1 MDTSWLDKGV
11 HIHDYHLTIGDVI
24 YIVLVFITIRLL
36 LEGLHYLLRKANK
49 SENPIEVGK
58 RYTLVKLVSYFAYTI
73 GVVMSLQAVGVDI
86 TVLVVGSAGLLVGI
100 GLGLQHLFN
109 DVVSGFVVLFEGTV
123 RVGDI
128 IEIDGTIARVQQI
141 DIRTSKIVTRE
152 GIMILVPNSLI
163 TSNKVVNWSH
173 SNITSRL
180 SVNVGVAYGSDTGKV
195 KQLLLQAAEEH
206 KLVLKSPAP
215 VVVFQDFGESSLD
228 FQLRYWANKS
238 WQMDQIK
245 SDIRFR
251 IDELFRENE
260 VSIPFPQRDLHI
272 ISGETS
278 LGKSDA

>member
-1 MDTSWLDKGV
+1 M
-11 HIHDYHLTIGDVI
+11 
-24 YIVLVFITIRLL
+24 
-36 LEGLHYLLRKANK
+36 
-49 SENPIEVGK
+49 
-58 RYTLVKLVSYFAYTI
+58 
-73 GVVMSLQAVGVDI
+73 
-86 TVLVVGSAGLLVGI
+86 
-100 GLGLQHLFN
+100 
-109 DVVSGFVVLFEGTV
+109 
-123 RVGDI
+123 
-128 IEIDGTIARVQQI
+128 
-141 DIRTSKIVTRE
+141 
-152 GIMILVPNSLI
+152 
-163 TSNKVVNWSH
+163 
-173 SNITSRL
+173 
-180 SVNVGVAYGSDTGKV
+180 

>member
-1 MDTSWLDKGV
+1 MDTAWLDKGV

-24 YIVLVFITIRLL
+24 YIVLVFVTIRLL

-49 SENPIEVGK
+49 SDNPIEVGK
-58 RYTLVKLVSYFAYTI
+58 RYTLVKLVSYFAYTV
-73 GVVMSLQAVGVDI
+73 GVVMALQAVGVDI

-109 DVVSGFVVLFEGTV
+109 DIVSGFVVLFEGTM

-152 GIMILVPNSLI
+152 GITILVPNSLI

-173 SNITSRL
+173 SKITSRL
-180 SVNVGVAYGSDTGKV
+180 SVNVGVAYGSDTAKV
-195 KQLLLQAAEEH
+195 KALLLQAAAEH
-206 KLVLKSPAP
+206 KMILKSPVP
-215 VVVFQDFGESSLD
+215 EVVFQDFGESSLD

-245 SDIRFR
+245 SDVRFR
-251 IDELFRENE
+251 IDELFRENG

-272 ISGETS
+272 ISG
-278 LGKSDA
+278 KSTLDDTAS

>member
-1 MDTSWLDKGV
+1 
-11 HIHDYHLTIGDVI
+11 
-24 YIVLVFITIRLL
+24 
-36 LEGLHYLLRKANK
+36 
-49 SENPIEVGK
+49 
-58 RYTLVKLVSYFAYTI
+58 
-73 GVVMSLQAVGVDI
+73 MSLC
-86 TVLVVGSAGLLVGI
+86 LLYRFCFSGLFCY
-100 GLGLQHLFN
+100 LFN

-251 IDELFRENE
+251 NDELFRENG